1 MRYTTIIDIREF
13 RSIWRSDSC
22 RTLYLYAC
30 LACGY
35 EDYNRDLLQ
44 ESIRQ
49 LADHTGLTVSATR
62 HALGQLAKAR
72 LIVKATKG
80 YKVAKWLQS
89 PTISPR
95 ELNKRQTK
103 QQQADEAAA
112 RYREEQQ
119 QRLKASL
126 EAARVGAVSYEEYLE
141 IKKRKGT

>member
-13 RSIWRSDSC
+13 RRIWRSDSC

-44 ESIRQ
+44 ESIRK
-49 LADHTGLTVSATR
+49 LSEHTGLTVSATR
-62 HALGQLAKAR
+62 HALVQLSKAR
-72 LIVKATKG
+72 LVVKTAKG
-80 YKVAKWLQS
+80 YKVAKWLES

-103 QQQADEAAA
+103 QQQAEQAAA
-112 RYREEQQ
+112 RAREEQQ
-119 QRLKASL
+119 QRLETSIQ
-126 EAARVGAVSYEEYLE
+126 AAKVGAVSYEEYQEL
-141 IKKRKGT
+141 KKRKGA